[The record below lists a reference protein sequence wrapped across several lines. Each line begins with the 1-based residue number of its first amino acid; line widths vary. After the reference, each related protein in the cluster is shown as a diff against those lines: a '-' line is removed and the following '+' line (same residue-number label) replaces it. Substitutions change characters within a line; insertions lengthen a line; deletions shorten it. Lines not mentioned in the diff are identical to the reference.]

1 MEKHKLIPELKIF
14 SLSIVLGLTIWLM
27 DCWVDAYFF
36 HEGTLRDQILHPELF
51 EIYLRGLI
59 LLLCIGFGLVVS
71 KVVVKLRRS
80 EEEKVK
86 TILQLQ
92 NAHEEIKILRGI
104 LPICA
109 SCKKIRNEEDSW
121 EQPEV
126 YIRNHSEAEFS
137 HGICPD
143 CIPRFSTP

>member
-1 MEKHKLIPELKIF
+1 MKNRNLSPELKIF
-14 SLSIVLGLTIWLM
+14 SLSILLGLTIWLM

-36 HEGTLRDQILHPELF
+36 YEGTLSDQILHPEPF
-51 EIYLRGLI
+51 EVYLRGII
-59 LLLCIGFGLVVS
+59 LLLCMGFGFVVS
-71 KVVVKLRRS
+71 IVVAKLRYS
-80 EEEKVK
+80 EEEKAK
-86 TILQLQ
+86 TIRQLQ
-92 NAHEEIKILRGI
+92 NAQEEIKILRGI

-137 HGICPD
+137 HGICPE
-143 CIPRFSTP
+143 CLRQFLPR